1 LKIDKMNQPQNQ
13 NIKQPRRAKRT
24 LVGFAATSE
33 LKTLCCK
40 QGVFGTQP
48 AETGF
53 LDLFWR

>member
-1 LKIDKMNQPQNQ
+1 MNQLQNP
-13 NIKQPRRAKRT
+13 NINKTRSAKRT

-53 LDLFWR
+53 